1 MIPMPR
7 REMFLIA
14 ILVIGLVVA
23 IIAATALAQG
33 IDRTFFPHP

>member
-7 REMFLIA
+7 RERTLIVV
-14 ILVIGLVVA
+14 LLIGLLAA
-23 IIAATALAQG
+23 IVAATALAQG